1 MMRRYLTFF
10 LVMFAVFSVYF
21 YFADPPADS
30 AERSAVSAGE
40 QHPWITVPFF
50 GRVKQEKSEV
60 ATRAYEAA
68 QYAVSYPA
76 DWQATQTARGGGPAV
91 DFGDSSQSA
100 GGTSPK
106 FTDRVGFGPA
116 GGSVAHEILVS
127 PQTPAEVKSAI
138 VGQTGSEE
146 RVALPAGEA
155 LKLSFGS
162 VRDSDAV
169 TYYIFGQ
176 GPVVVLRILGP
187 GNQALDQAAR
197 IMLTTLRLK

>member
-1 MMRRYLTFF
+1 MRRYVVFF

-50 GRVKQEKSEV
+50 GRVKQEKSEI
-60 ATRAYEAA
+60 ATRAYGAA

-76 DWQATQTARGGGPAV
+76 DWQATTTARG
-91 DFGDSSQSA
+91 
-100 GGTSPK
+100 
-106 FTDRVGFGPA
+106 VGFGPA
-116 GGSVAHEILVS
+116 GSVAHEILVS

>member
-1 MMRRYLTFF
+1 MRRYVVFF
-10 LVMFAVFSVYF
+10 LVMFAVFSLYF
-21 YFADPPADS
+21 Y
-30 AERSAVSAGE
+30 VAGRGGKPEPGVE
-40 QHPWITVPFF
+40 QNPWITVPFF
-50 GRVKQEKSEV
+50 GRVKQEKSEI
-60 ATRAYEAA
+60 ATRASGAA
-68 QYAVSYPA
+68 QYAVSCPA
-76 DWQATQTARGGGPAV
+76 DWQATTTARG
-91 DFGDSSQSA
+91 
-100 GGTSPK
+100 
-106 FTDRVGFGPA
+106 VGFGPA

>member
-10 LVMFAVFSVYF
+10 LVMFAVFSLYF
-21 YFADPPADS
+21 YGTG
-30 AERSAVSAGE
+30 RSAKPEPGVE
-40 QHPWITVPFF
+40 QNPWITVPFF
-50 GRVKQEKSEV
+50 GRVKQEKSEI

-68 QYAVSYPA
+68 QYAVSYPT
-76 DWQATQTARGGGPAV
+76 DWQATTTARG
-91 DFGDSSQSA
+91 
-100 GGTSPK
+100 
-106 FTDRVGFGPA
+106 VGFGPA

-155 LKLSFGS
+155 IKLSFGS
-162 VRDSDAV
+162 VAGGDAV